1 MKDFGHCTVWG
12 RSAKFMPQKVGLNH
26 PLLDEDVFQIYKKAK
41 STMNTKVS
49 KDAEATKEK
58 NVKKEAKDMKAK
70 KDKDKKK

>member
-1 MKDFGHCTVWG
+1 
-12 RSAKFMPQKVGLNH
+12 MPQKVGLNH

-70 KDKDKKK
+70 KEKDKKK

>member
-1 MKDFGHCTVWG
+1 
-12 RSAKFMPQKVGLNH
+12 
-26 PLLDEDVFQIYKKAK
+26 
-41 STMNTKVS
+41 MNTKVS

>member
-1 MKDFGHCTVWG
+1 
-12 RSAKFMPQKVGLNH
+12 MPQKVGLNH

-70 KDKDKKK
+70 KDKDKKKWF